1 MPHSQPSRPSTANDP
16 GADPKLS
23 GGRLL
28 SAISNSIA
36 ALRREHY
43 GRGPMKAKTYV
54 LDDIIIVVM
63 RENGY
68 SAIEKTMID
77 NDEAERVIALREDFQ
92 RVMAKRYS
100 DTIEILT
107 GRSVVAFLNR
117 AHLHAAAA
125 TAAADPPW
133 PTPPGLVVD
142 GARGSRSRSSQQSAV
157 SHAAPI
163 HTLGS
168 RRAAERSRRE
178 QRCRSR

>member
-1 MPHSQPSRPSTANDP
+1 MPHSQPSRPSTASVPD
-16 GADPKLS
+16 ADLQLS

-43 GRGPMKAKTYV
+43 GRGPMKAKTYI

-68 SAIEKTMID
+68 SAIEKTMMD
-77 NDEAERVIALREDFQ
+77 NGEAQRVIALREDFQ

-100 DTIEILT
+100 DTIELLT

-117 AHLHAAAA
+117 AHLEPDLSMKVFIVDRPPDGFGAGEISDWQ
-125 TAAADPPW
+125 DPSEP
-133 PTPPGLVVD
+133 
-142 GARGSRSRSSQQSAV
+142 SQ
-157 SHAAPI
+157 
-163 HTLGS
+163 
-168 RRAAERSRRE
+168 
-178 QRCRSR
+178 QRCRDG

>member
-16 GADPKLS
+16 DTDPKLS

-43 GRGPMKAKTYV
+43 GRGPMKAKTYI

-100 DTIEILT
+100 DAIEILT

-117 AHLHAAAA
+117 AHLEP
-125 TAAADPPW
+125 D
-133 PTPPGLVVD
+133 LSMKVFIVD
-142 GARGSRSRSSQQSAV
+142 RPLDGFGAGEIIDRQDLAEPSR
-157 SHAAPI
+157 
-163 HTLGS
+163 
-168 RRAAERSRRE
+168 
-178 QRCRSR
+178 QR